1 MPNFE
6 NPAAFFLLILI
17 PALYILRYLK
27 VFNKITFPAVLADW
41 EGRRFEWKGKTQKF
55 LSVLAGIF
63 FVTGFLLSVCA
74 LAAPVLSNQEKVY
87 TSLGTDIVFVVD
99 TSPSMSA
106 KDMDGAQRLETAK
119 NAIFMLTN
127 KNDGSRYGLVGL
139 GSNAAVLV
147 PPTSDLTFFSAHL
160 SKLEMA

>member
-74 LAAPVLSNQEKVY
+74 LACLQKIWTELRDLKP
-87 TSLGTDIVFVVD
+87 
-99 TSPSMSA
+99 
-106 KDMDGAQRLETAK
+106 QR
-119 NAIFMLTN
+119 MQ
-127 KNDGSRYGLVGL
+127 
-139 GSNAAVLV
+139 
-147 PPTSDLTFFSAHL
+147 FSC
-160 SKLEMA
+160 